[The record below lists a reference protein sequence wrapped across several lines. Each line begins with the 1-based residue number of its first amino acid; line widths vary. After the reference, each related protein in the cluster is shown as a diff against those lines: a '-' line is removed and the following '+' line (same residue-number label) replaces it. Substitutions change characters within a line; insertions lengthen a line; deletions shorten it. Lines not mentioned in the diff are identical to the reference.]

1 MLDFEFTNTYVMCKA
16 ILSPTPIKEILR
28 DLDNSAETVMLI
40 FTQNYIAF
48 YTVGELGKIKVKK
61 YKFRGRFSIGPPR
74 SELVVYTIRFVSPS

>member
-16 ILSPTPIKEILR
+16 ILSPTPVKEILR

-61 YKFRGRFSIGPPR
+61 YKFI
-74 SELVVYTIRFVSPS
+74 